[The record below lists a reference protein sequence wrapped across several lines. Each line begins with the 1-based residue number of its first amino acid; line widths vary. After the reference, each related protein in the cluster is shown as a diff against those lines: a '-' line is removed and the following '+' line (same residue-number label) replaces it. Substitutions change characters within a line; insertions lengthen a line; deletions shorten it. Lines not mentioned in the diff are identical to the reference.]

1 MVLPGRI
8 IPIIGVASFR
18 KCSYCS
24 DMERKIID
32 TAASQ
37 QECCGAVLRTEVLW
51 HTAAV
56 LRNFFL
62 FLLLRDFLRKRTSIE
77 Q

>member
-37 QECCGAVLRTEVLW
+37 QKCCGAVFGVLEFCGILRPFCVTFSYILSYA
-51 HTAAV
+51 T
-56 LRNFFL
+56 FL
-62 FLLLRDFLRKRTSIE
+62 EKE
-77 Q
+77 PV

>member
-1 MVLPGRI
+1 MKVDLMVLPGRI

-32 TAASQ
+32 TGGIAA
-37 QECCGAVLRTEVLW
+37 EMLRCRFCVLEFCGILR
-51 HTAAV
+51 
-56 LRNFFL
+56 
-62 FLLLRDFLRKRTSIE
+62 
-77 Q
+77 